1 MVKEYVIYYKLKYEK
16 DLDITQMIK
25 LEDYINQSIVPIIN
39 KTGMIFKNIFKK
51 EIMTLV
57 SQTKRYKSLF
67 IYEETTIF

>member
-1 MVKEYVIYYKLKYEK
+1 
-16 DLDITQMIK
+16 MIK

-67 IYEETTIF
+67 IYEETTIFNAINI